1 MSNLATVSAVPA
13 YLQKYIKPGQRYT
26 DLFGKLSPSDFGL
39 NFIKFVYGNTP
50 QATKGWGPTGQEP
63 AYPLGAM
70 FLSRDGT
77 LVPDGTKFAILYRDL
92 AYIKWIGK
100 PGDGHMEFMTKDE
113 RDPRIL
119 AIDGLAFK
127 KDKNTG
133 QSTPPEVITYVNFY
147 VMIKG
152 SELPAIL
159 SFKRTGIPEGRRLT
173 QDMLVAT
180 NGGEIPPWTLMFSLE
195 TPRLEI
201 DGLMRWYHFSIK
213 AAGHL
218 PEAFLAKAESLANV
232 AKNMAEFASEK
243 LYAEAEDSVGAKAKA
258 VEGSV
263 VTAPASAPAT
273 SATTVAAPITAPA
286 AVPAIPPTTAPAAAA
301 PVAQTPEAL
310 F

>member
-1 MSNLATVSAVPA
+1 
-13 YLQKYIKPGQRYT
+13 LQKYIKPGQRYT

-50 QATKGWGPTGQEP
+50 QATAGWGPTKQEP
-63 AYPLGAM
+63 AYPLGSM

-77 LVPDGTKFAILYRDL
+77 LIPAGAKFAILYRDI

-100 PGDGHMEFMTKDE
+100 PGDGHMDFMTKDD

-119 AIDGLAFK
+119 AIDGLSFK

-147 VMIKG
+147 VMVKG
-152 SELPAIL
+152 SDLPAIL

-180 NGGEIPPWTLMFSLE
+180 NSGELPPWTLMFSLE
-195 TPRLEI
+195 APRLEI
-201 DGLMRWYHFSIK
+201 DGALRWYHFVIK

-218 PEAFLAKAESLANV
+218 PEAFLTKAEEMAAF
-232 AKNMAEFASEK
+232 AKNMAEFATEK
-243 LYAEAEDSVGAKAKA
+243 LYAEAEDGVGKTKA

-263 VTAPASAPAT
+263 VSSPATAQPVSAPTVASTVNTAPP
-273 SATTVAAPITAPA
+273 TTA
-286 AVPAIPPTTAPAAAA
+286 PAIPPTTAPAATA